1 MKTGSWLRWCFI
13 MGLGL
18 SSLGF
23 SNPLKKEGYVRN
35 VGPSG
40 QTMANIG
47 DGLDLCPVQKGELAK
62 RLSGYMVSVEGTKD
76 EQKKCIEVSKISV
89 LKSSRGEPVI
99 LGVLKKVDTT
109 WVLEGEDGKSYSF
122 LKVPKGMRTLENKKL
137 LVDAVQTPGAQTWKV
152 VSYMINPISE

>member
-1 MKTGSWLRWCFI
+1 MKSGMRNQWSMVIF
-13 MGLGL
+13 LGL
-18 SSLGF
+18 STVGF

-76 EQKKCIEVSKISV
+76 EKKNCIEVSKIAV

-99 LGVLKKVDTT
+99 LGVLKKVDTA

-122 LKVPKGMRTLENKKL
+122 LKVPKGMRALENKKL
-137 LVDAVQTPGAQTWKV
+137 LVDAAQTPGAQTWKV
-152 VSYMINPISE
+152 VSYMINPITE